1 MSITTGGSASSRRKQ
16 VLRLAHE
23 FELTAQDVEKDHGPS
38 VTVPS
43 EAFTMREI
51 LEKFTTG
58 LPNNVV
64 VRDGVFDDE
73 DQDFDDIDLEKAR
86 ELDLAEK
93 QELRELAELRTREL
107 DEKLRTE
114 AREARTTKDGPPTI
128 KEEPPKVSDDGKEK
142 GGQNV

>member
-1 MSITTGGSASSRRKQ
+1 MSRKKQ

-23 FELTAQDVEKDHGPS
+23 FELTPEDVERDHGPS

-73 DQDFDDIDLEKAR
+73 DQEFDDIDLEKAR
-86 ELDLAEK
+86 EMDLAEK

-114 AREARTTKDGPPTI
+114 AREARTTKDVPPTI
-128 KEEPPKVSDDGKEK
+128 KEEPPKVSDDDKEK
-142 GGQNV
+142 GGQNA